1 MLAGVERFLVEF
13 IRRNDDVALGLT
25 QAQLLSVA
33 MMLAGGIWFAV
44 KARRNQVWAAPGAPP
59 GHPEPE
65 PSG

>member
-1 MLAGVERFLVEF
+1 
-13 IRRNDDVALGLT
+13 
-25 QAQLLSVA
+25 

-44 KARRNQVWAAPGAPP
+44 KARRNQVWAAAGAPP